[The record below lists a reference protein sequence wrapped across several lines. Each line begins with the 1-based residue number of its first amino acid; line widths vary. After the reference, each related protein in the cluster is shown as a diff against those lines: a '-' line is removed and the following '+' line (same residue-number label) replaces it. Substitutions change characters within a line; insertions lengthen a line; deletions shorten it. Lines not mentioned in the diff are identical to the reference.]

1 MTHQESIVTLTL
13 EHKTIAVT
21 GGFGVLGRALGDA
34 AKAAG
39 ANVAL
44 IGRSAAPTGLDAGVL
59 ALGHVDLAE
68 AAAAR
73 GAMGRVG
80 AAFGALDGLVNAAG
94 GFAYEPI
101 GAGSVDTWDRLYAI
115 NLRTALLASQAA
127 LPHLLA
133 RGGGRIVNV
142 GANAAAHAGVG
153 MGAYA
158 AAKSAVARLTE
169 AMAEEFKDRAVTV
182 NAVLPSVL
190 DTPANRADMPKADP
204 ARWVSPAALAQVI
217 VFLLSD
223 AAAPITG
230 ALIPVKGRV

>member
-1 MTHQESIVTLTL
+1 MALSLQG
-13 EHKTIAVT
+13 KTIAVT

-44 IGRSAAPTGLDAGVL
+44 IGRSAAPAGLDAGVL
-59 ALGHVDLAE
+59 ALGNVDLAQ
-68 AAAAR
+68 AQAAR
-73 GAMGRVG
+73 DAMSRVV

-94 GFAYEPI
+94 GFDYETI
-101 GAGSVDTWDRLYAI
+101 EGGGIDTWGRLYAI

-142 GANAAAHAGVG
+142 GANAATHAGIG

-182 NAVLPSVL
+182 NAVLPSIL
-190 DTPANRADMPKADP
+190 DTPANRANMPKAD
-204 ARWVSPAALAQVI
+204 ASRWVSPAALAQVI